1 MSDKREKGSI
11 TVEAALFIPLFF
23 FAFMCIFSLISCV
36 RAQVLIQYSV
46 DQAAKEVAEYSYIL
60 EKTGVLDAYK
70 GLNSRSEEFQKQMQ
84 DIKSNLEV
92 IEDTAKRVS
101 NGQGTIQ
108 NVVEAGK
115 AGKATADQLKE
126 YKENPKEFVNGV
138 LDYLKN
144 TGWNKLAGYMTGVV
158 GKACL
163 KKQLSI
169 ASGGQDADEYLEKLG
184 VTNMKFRKVH
194 GVQVEAMILRS
205 LWITTSKR
213 ISRSLTLERDIIV
226 SAHPP
231 VYGQA
236 ADRLER
242 KNGTFKKSYKRKKI
256 YPADPGGAGSGRRI
270 PFQQIW
276 LSLAE
281 SSAIYDINC
290 FYGFSWL
297 Y

>member
-184 VTNMKFRKVH
+184 VTNMKF
-194 GVQVEAMILRS
+194 
-205 LWITTSKR
+205 SK
-213 ISRSLTLERDIIV
+213 SSWCAKGTNDIKIV
-226 SAHPP
+226 VDYDIKTEFPFF
-231 VYGQA
+231 
-236 ADRLER
+236 DL
-242 KNGTFKKSYKRKKI
+242 GTRHYRVCASTRVW
-256 YPADPGGAGSGRRI
+256 AGS
-270 PFQQIW
+270 
-276 LSLAE
+276 
-281 SSAIYDINC
+281 
-290 FYGFSWL
+290 
-297 Y
+297 

>member
-163 KKQLSI
+163 KNQLSI
-169 ASGGQDADEYLEKLG
+169 ASGGQTQMSIWRSWSYQYEIQQKFMVCRWKPDIKIVVDYDIKTDFPFFDLG
-184 VTNMKFRKVH
+184 TRHYRVCASTRV
-194 GVQVEAMILRS
+194 
-205 LWITTSKR
+205 W
-213 ISRSLTLERDIIV
+213 
-226 SAHPP
+226 
-231 VYGQA
+231 
-236 ADRLER
+236 
-242 KNGTFKKSYKRKKI
+242 
-256 YPADPGGAGSGRRI
+256 AGS
-270 PFQQIW
+270 
-276 LSLAE
+276 
-281 SSAIYDINC
+281 
-290 FYGFSWL
+290 
-297 Y
+297 

>member
-23 FAFMCIFSLISCV
+23 FTFMCIFSLISCV

-184 VTNMKFRKVH
+184 VTNMKFSKSSWCAGGSKKVQ
-194 GVQVEAMILRS
+194 GRYEMLLKKLGAEFSILR
-205 LWITTSKR
+205 
-213 ISRSLTLERDIIV
+213 EVPQEDIRTV
-226 SAHPP
+226 
-231 VYGQA
+231 
-236 ADRLER
+236 
-242 KNGTFKKSYKRKKI
+242 
-256 YPADPGGAGSGRRI
+256 GGEA
-270 PFQQIW
+270 
-276 LSLAE
+276 LAE
-281 SSAIYDINC
+281 GIRRLRAGEVVRKPGFDGE
-290 FYGFSWL
+290 YGKIELF
-297 Y
+297 